1 MDNRGN
7 GSEGESQAGRKNL
20 PNKFIWGVN
29 SVAEGT
35 SYTRVVDEFDSL
47 TPY

>member
-1 MDNRGN
+1 MDNRGK
-7 GSEGESQAGRKNL
+7 GSEGESQADRKDL